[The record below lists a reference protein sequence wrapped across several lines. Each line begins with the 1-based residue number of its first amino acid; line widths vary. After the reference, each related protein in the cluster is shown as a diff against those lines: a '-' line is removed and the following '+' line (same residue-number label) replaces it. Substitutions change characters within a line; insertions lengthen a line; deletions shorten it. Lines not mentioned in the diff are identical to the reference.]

1 MSCLASCCAAA
12 TCGLCSSVASG
23 ITRRSARL
31 AYCGLFGLSLIV
43 SWIIREVGYPLL
55 KEISWIN
62 TSPHNHSKEWFQT
75 QAVLRVSLG
84 NFLFFAVFALI
95 MIGVKDQNDRRDSWH
110 HGGWIAKMVV
120 WLLVVVLMFFL
131 PNIVITIYE
140 TLSKFGAGLFLLVQ
154 VLILLD
160 FTHSWNDA
168 WVAKDEQK
176 WYVALLAVSVTCY
189 LAAFTI
195 SGLLFIWFNPS
206 GHDCGLNVFFLVMT
220 MVLAF
225 LFAVIALHPK
235 VNGSLLPASV
245 ISVYCAYVCYTGLSS
260 EPRDYECNGLHNKS
274 SAVSAGTLILGMLT
288 TVLSVVYSAVRAGSS
303 TTFLSPPSSPRAGD
317 SSSKSLLKSEDVEEG
332 IKEDKKEK
340 EARPV
345 SYSYTFFHLI
355 FALASMYSAM
365 LLSGWTSSSSDST
378 ELTDV
383 GWTSVWVRIC
393 TEWVTAGLYVWTIVA
408 PLLLP
413 DREFY

>member
-365 LLSGWTSSSSDST
+365 LLSGWTSSSSDGT